1 MNPKF
6 EKYFAEQGFKA
17 PTPIQVQTYRALAS
31 GKSVLGLAPTGS
43 GKTLAYTLP
52 LLEQLLPGDGT
63 QLLIIAP
70 SQELAAQITE
80 AIRAF
85 AKLLEL
91 NVLTIIGGANVK
103 RQIEKLKK
111 RPEVIVGTP
120 GRLLNLSQDKKLKLH
135 QLEAIVIDEADELLS
150 QAQTLAD
157 CRKLVEKAPQTAS
170 VSFFSAT
177 KAPILDELHRWFGV
191 TPEVI
196 DVRQIDQTQGHV
208 IHYLLEVPQRK
219 RIDTLRRLAQL
230 PDFSALVFF
239 KQSAALNDA
248 YEKLRHANVAVARLN
263 SEQRQVER
271 QKALRQLRK
280 GEVKLLLTT
289 DVSAR
294 GLDIPALPAVVN
306 YDLPKD
312 TNTYIHRVGRTGRM
326 GAEGSVIDLG
336 NEHDLRF
343 FKQLIKDEDYDV
355 RNGYLYQQRLISD
368 EKKLAELKRVAKE
381 HAKKK
386 HVNKQLQVVKEQPK
400 KKHKKKRK
408 RDQKNK
414 GKRKK

>member
-17 PTPIQVQTYRALAS
+17 PTPIQAQTYRALAS

-120 GRLLNLSQDKKLKLH
+120 GRLLNLCQDKKLKLH

-368 EKKLAELKRVAKE
+368 EKKLAELKQVAKE

>member
-1 MNPKF
+1 M
-6 EKYFAEQGFKA
+6 
-17 PTPIQVQTYRALAS
+17 
-31 GKSVLGLAPTGS
+31 
-43 GKTLAYTLP
+43 
-52 LLEQLLPGDGT
+52 
-63 QLLIIAP
+63 
-70 SQELAAQITE
+70 
-80 AIRAF
+80 
-85 AKLLEL
+85 
-91 NVLTIIGGANVK
+91 
-103 RQIEKLKK
+103 
-111 RPEVIVGTP
+111 
-120 GRLLNLSQDKKLKLH
+120 
-135 QLEAIVIDEADELLS
+135 
-150 QAQTLAD
+150 
-157 CRKLVEKAPQTAS
+157 
-170 VSFFSAT
+170 
-177 KAPILDELHRWFGV
+177 
-191 TPEVI
+191 
-196 DVRQIDQTQGHV
+196 
-208 IHYLLEVPQRK
+208 
-219 RIDTLRRLAQL
+219 RRLAQL

-368 EKKLAELKRVAKE
+368 EKKLAELKQVAKE